1 MTTNKENNIE
11 QIRQSYRPE
20 EVRILFVGESPP
32 ESGGFFYVESLMT
45 TFVSRPFESRFNI
58 QFKDN
63 QDFLEFFQKQQ
74 CYLDDLCLEPVD
86 TLPPAE
92 RRLKLQENVLPFSER
107 LVDMKP
113 LIVVSV
119 LKRIEK
125 YVLEAVRLSGIETTF
140 YSVPFP
146 GFGNQTRF
154 KEDVSEIL
162 NKHLPDDQCY
172 GR

>member
-1 MTTNKENNIE
+1 MIKKRSIE
-11 QIRQSYRPE
+11 KIRASYRPE
-20 EVRILFVGESPP
+20 NIKVLFVGESPP
-32 ESGGFFYVESLMT
+32 ESGDFFYVESLMT

-63 QDFLEFFQKQQ
+63 QDFLVFFQKQQ

-86 TLPPAE
+86 TLPLAE
-92 RRLKLQENVLPFSER
+92 RRLKLQESVLPFSER
-107 LVDMKP
+107 LAEMKP
-113 LIVVSV
+113 LIVVSI

-154 KEDVSEIL
+154 NEEVIKIL
-162 NKHLPDDQCY
+162 DKHY
-172 GR
+172 

>member
-1 MTTNKENNIE
+1 
-11 QIRQSYRPE
+11 
-20 EVRILFVGESPP
+20 
-32 ESGGFFYVESLMT
+32 
-45 TFVSRPFESRFNI
+45 
-58 QFKDN
+58 
-63 QDFLEFFQKQQ
+63 
-74 CYLDDLCLEPVD
+74 
-86 TLPPAE
+86 
-92 RRLKLQENVLPFSER
+92 
-107 LVDMKP
+107 MKP

>member
-1 MTTNKENNIE
+1 
-11 QIRQSYRPE
+11 
-20 EVRILFVGESPP
+20 
-32 ESGGFFYVESLMT
+32 
-45 TFVSRPFESRFNI
+45 
-58 QFKDN
+58 
-63 QDFLEFFQKQQ
+63 
-74 CYLDDLCLEPVD
+74 LCLEPVD

-125 YVLEAVRLSGIETTF
+125 YVLEAVRLSGIETIF

>member
-11 QIRQSYRPE
+11 QIRQLYRPE

-74 CYLDDLCLEPVD
+74 CYLDDLCLDPIDKVS
-86 TLPPAE
+86 PSK
-92 RRLKLQENVLPFSER
+92 RRLMSKQNVLPFSQR
-107 LVDMKP
+107 LSSMQP
-113 LIVVSV
+113 IIVISI

-125 YVLEAVRLSGIETTF
+125 YVIEAIELSGVKTQF

-146 GFGNQTRF
+146 GFGNQNRF
-154 KEDVSEIL
+154 KDEVLGIL
-162 NKHLPDDQCY
+162 EKHLSTI
-172 GR
+172 